1 MLVRYEVVFPPIPCV
16 GPVPAETFWR
26 APGACREPRT
36 AHSPG
41 RTCSRW
47 ICRWLKGDN
56 KHKQRHVC
64 VICKWRPPSKLWVE
78 RSRTRVCG
86 LPRLTFR
93 CISWSSI
100 VLLFYLIAF
109 LFGFPNLLKNNGIAQ
124 FVAVPMLCAT
134 LIVFRVEISTVTKV
148 PPWKPDGSTNELA
161 IPTCLSSFG
170 LNQRFVKQLT
180 TFGTSLHHLCSKCT
194 TKKSFCGI

>member
-16 GPVPAETFWR
+16 GPALAETFWR

-100 VLLFYLIAF
+100 VLLFYLIIF
-109 LFGFPNLLKNNGIAQ
+109 LFGFPNLLKKQWNRPICCCSDVVCHVDSIPGRNLYCNKSSALETRRLDKRARDSNM
-124 FVAVPMLCAT
+124 FVQLWFEP
-134 LIVFRVEISTVTKV
+134 TV
-148 PPWKPDGSTNELA
+148 
-161 IPTCLSSFG
+161 C
-170 LNQRFVKQLT
+170 
-180 TFGTSLHHLCSKCT
+180 
-194 TKKSFCGI
+194 